1 LEPNTPVPSRTHRRA
16 LARLALLGSVAA
28 FAAGACVGPLA
39 SPTPLPA
46 SPDTKTDTRH
56 VGQFT
61 SVTVEGPLNV
71 VLASGSSVEVQIIAP
86 SNLLPL
92 ITTAVTGTD
101 LAVGVAAPGFT
112 SAKPVTVRITSPQVT
127 SLSLDGGAQ
136 GTMEVMA
143 KAMTVSVSGG
153 AVLRGIGSV
162 QQLTVTTLGG
172 SDAQLGELS
181 AETGLIS
188 AAGGAKA
195 TLHVTK
201 QLTGTADGGSVITL
215 AVAPVAQSVTTTG
228 GAQIVGP

>member
-1 LEPNTPVPSRTHRRA
+1 MHRRA
-16 LARLALLGSVAA
+16 LIRLALLAA
-28 FAAGACVGPLA
+28 ATALAASGCVGPLA
-39 SPTPLPA
+39 SPTPVPA
-46 SPDTKTDTRH
+46 SADTRTEVRQ

-61 SVTVEGPLNV
+61 SVSVDGPLNV
-71 VLASGSSVEVQIIAP
+71 VLASGTGVEVQIEAA

-92 ITTAVTGTD
+92 VTTGLSGTD
-101 LAVGVAAPGFT
+101 LAIGVAAPGFV

-143 KAMTVSVSGG
+143 KSMTVSVSGG
-153 AVLRGIGSV
+153 AVLRGIGTV

-172 SDAQLGELS
+172 SDAQLGDLT
-181 AETGLIS
+181 ADTGLIN

-195 TLHVTK
+195 TLKVVK

-228 GAQIVGP
+228 GAKVVGP